1 MESEEQ
7 RRVVEHCVATVMQLA
22 IDAETVLIQRLI
34 EEARRAGDGCA
45 NNENRTRAMLGELL
59 RAKANLLAVAEPEI
73 AEMRMRAHQAA
84 QILPAHPNR

>member
-22 IDAETVLIQRLI
+22 IDAETALIQRLI
-34 EEARRAGDGCA
+34 DDALRAGDGCA
-45 NNENRTRAMLGELL
+45 DNENRTSAMLGASL

-73 AEMRMRAHQAA
+73 AEMLMRAHQAT
-84 QILPAHPNR
+84 QILPAHLNR